1 MELMIGERTSPAA
14 NDWQI
19 LQFSHLPNRPKLTM
33 GCKGAAVRDD
43 TMDLILLLLCILV
56 GGGSGGGG
64 L

>member
-1 MELMIGERTSPAA
+1 MELMIGVASPAA

-19 LQFSHLPNRPKLTM
+19 LQFSHLPNRHKLSIGYKAT
-33 GCKGAAVRDD
+33 AVRDH